1 MSLFEILN
9 KEYELIVNPLEN
21 FSLVDLAQYFDEEEN
36 RYKHIRGVVSQM
48 QLLVNDLKLPE
59 EEKRKA
65 ILIAY
70 LHDIGYSK
78 RVKNRGHHALDGAIF
93 ALEHAFS
100 EEVALAI
107 MFHTAA
113 YGEVKKIGGKLLD
126 IYNKTKP
133 LVDENEKVK
142 KYIEFITYC
151 DLRTESDGT
160 PTTAV
165 RRIFKILSRY
175 EKNSN
180 VYKNIKKHR
189 RYFIKLEKRI
199 RSSVIKEKTFFEKM
213 GDILKAQ
220 EIEE

>member
-9 KEYELIVNPLEN
+9 KEYELVVNPLEN
-21 FSLVDLAQYFDEEEN
+21 FSLVDLAQYYDEDED

-48 QLLVNDLKLPE
+48 QLLINDLKLPE
-59 EEKRKA
+59 EEQKKLL
-65 ILIAY
+65 LIAY

-78 RVKNRGHHALDGAIF
+78 RVKNRGHHSLDGAIF

-100 EEVALAI
+100 EDVALAI

-113 YGEVKKIGGKLLD
+113 YGEIKKTGGKLLD
-126 IYNKTKP
+126 IYNTAKP
-133 LVDENEKVK
+133 LLDDNEKVK
-142 KYIEFITYC
+142 KYIDFITYC
-151 DLRTESDGT
+151 DLRTEIDGT

-175 EKNSN
+175 EKSSN

-199 RSSVIKEKTFFEKM
+199 RSSVIKEKTFFEKI

-220 EIEE
+220 EVEE